1 MVSIEDAFEG
11 ATPLTRKLAAAG
23 HYGSPEE
30 LIRRARSLLAGLSEE
45 ERIATLSAHPP
56 IGADPRSLSPR
67 ALREQGNDVAPELP
81 ALNAEYERRFGFR
94 FVVFVNRRPKSEIVR
109 ELQERLQRG
118 RAEEMAAGL
127 EAVIAIAQARLA
139 TRGHE

>member
-11 ATPLTRKLAAAG
+11 ATPLTRRLAAAG
-23 HYGSPEE
+23 PYGSAAE
-30 LIRRARSLLAGLSEE
+30 LIREARSLLPTLSEE
-45 ERIATLSAHPP
+45 ERIATLNAHPP

-67 ALREQGNDVAPELP
+67 ARREQGSDVAPDLP
-81 ALNAEYERRFGFR
+81 ALNTEYERRFGFR

-109 ELQERLQRG
+109 ELRARLQRG

-127 EAVIAIAQARLA
+127 EAVIAIAQARLTA
-139 TRGHE
+139 RHP